1 MKCTIGHN
9 RMTRQPSCLQCKQA
23 DRDCVSRSRL
33 SVSALLV
40 CSMLLCGRLL
50 VLHYLS
56 APQLQGVRHCD
67 VCFMCQIWALNL
79 NPSIFSNSS
88 QMGLGR
94 GSNCIPAG
102 YFSSSLVSAS
112 GGSFSVTLNIVPPLE
127 RHVFVTKTLHAI
139 LLDCGTRN
147 CLCVVCL
154 TLCQWQWTRN
164 VMFLSSCLTFI
175 TVLSLT
181 DCMEPTM
188 WPAAVL
194 INMTSA
200 CLVRLS
206 VLWPDQVQ
214 HEPRLWPQHF
224 VHHYD
229 SVT

>member
-1 MKCTIGHN
+1 MFV
-9 RMTRQPSCLQCKQA
+9 L
-23 DRDCVSRSRL
+23 CVRSGL
-33 SVSALLV
+33 WIWIHQYSAILPRWV
-40 CSMLLCGRLL
+40 WEEEAI
-50 VLHYLS
+50 VF
-56 APQLQGVRHCD
+56 QLGT
-67 VCFMCQIWALNL
+67 
-79 NPSIFSNSS
+79 
-88 QMGLGR
+88 
-94 GSNCIPAG
+94 
-102 YFSSSLVSAS
+102 FSSSLVSAS
-112 GGSFSVTLNIVPPLE
+112 GASFSVTLNIVPPLE

>member
-1 MKCTIGHN
+1 MHRDLGILIWQKARGNDINKQQTYHKITVKCTIGHN

-102 YFSSSLVSAS
+102 YFLLLTRQCLWCFILCDIKHCAS
-112 GGSFSVTLNIVPPLE
+112 T
-127 RHVFVTKTLHAI
+127 
-139 LLDCGTRN
+139 GTTR
-147 CLCVVCL
+147 LC
-154 TLCQWQWTRN
+154 
-164 VMFLSSCLTFI
+164 
-175 TVLSLT
+175 
-181 DCMEPTM
+181 
-188 WPAAVL
+188 
-194 INMTSA
+194 
-200 CLVRLS
+200 
-206 VLWPDQVQ
+206 
-214 HEPRLWPQHF
+214 H
-224 VHHYD
+224 
-229 SVT
+229 